1 MDKEKELA
9 MIELPDLTTEKPM
22 KLEVGVTYKGSFKLS
37 NNGQILVKPYQQGAK
52 PANLR
57 KLVEGDRHAIYASK
71 HLVRIVISIQKG
83 SREQIRKAYKEI
95 VMECY
100 KNLNEL
106 AL

>member
-1 MDKEKELA
+1 

-57 KLVEGDRHAIYASK
+57 KLVEGDRHAIYASR

-83 SREQIRKAYKEI
+83 SSEQIRRAYKEI
-95 VMECY
+95 IMECY

>member
-1 MDKEKELA
+1 
-9 MIELPDLTTEKPM
+9 
-22 KLEVGVTYKGSFKLS
+22 FKLS

-57 KLVEGDRHAIYASK
+57 KLVEGDRHAIYASR

-83 SREQIRKAYKEI
+83 SSEQIRRAYKEI
-95 VMECY
+95 IMECY

>member
-9 MIELPDLTTEKPM
+9 MIELPDFTTEMPM

-57 KLVEGDRHAIYASK
+57 KLVEGDRHAIYASR

-83 SREQIRKAYKEI
+83 SREQIRRAYKEI
-95 VMECY
+95 IMECY

>member
-83 SREQIRKAYKEI
+83 SSEQIRKAYKEI
-95 VMECY
+95 IMECY

>member
-1 MDKEKELA
+1 
-9 MIELPDLTTEKPM
+9 MIELPDFTTEKPM

-57 KLVEGDRHAIYASK
+57 KLVEGDRHAIYASR

-83 SREQIRKAYKEI
+83 SREQIRRAYKEI
-95 VMECY
+95 IMECY

>member
-9 MIELPDLTTEKPM
+9 MIELPDYTTEKPM

-57 KLVEGDRHAIYASK
+57 KLVEGDRHAIYASR

>member
-1 MDKEKELA
+1 
-9 MIELPDLTTEKPM
+9 MIELPDFTTEKPM

-37 NNGQILVKPYQQGAK
+37 PNGQILVKPYQQGAK

>member
-1 MDKEKELA
+1 MA

-83 SREQIRKAYKEI
+83 SSEQIRRAYKEI
-95 VMECY
+95 IMECY

>member
-1 MDKEKELA
+1 
-9 MIELPDLTTEKPM
+9 MIELPDFTTEKPM

>member
-1 MDKEKELA
+1 MDEEKKLA
-9 MIELPDLTTEKPM
+9 RVELPDFTTEKPM

-52 PANLR
+52 PTNLK
-57 KLVEGDRHAIYASK
+57 KLVEGDRHAIYGSS

-83 SREQIRKAYKEI
+83 NPEDIRLAYKEI
-95 VMECY
+95 IVECY
-100 KNLNEL
+100 KDLNEL

>member
-83 SREQIRKAYKEI
+83 SSEQILRAYKEI
-95 VMECY
+95 IMECY

>member
-1 MDKEKELA
+1 

-57 KLVEGDRHAIYASK
+57 KLVEGDRHAIYASR

-83 SREQIRKAYKEI
+83 SREQIRRAYKEI
-95 VMECY
+95 IMECY

>member
-37 NNGQILVKPYQQGAK
+37 PNGQILVKPYQQGAK

-83 SREQIRKAYKEI
+83 SSEQIRRAYKEI
-95 VMECY
+95 IMECY

>member
-9 MIELPDLTTEKPM
+9 MIELPDFTTEKPM

>member
-9 MIELPDLTTEKPM
+9 MIELPDYTTEKPM
-22 KLEVGVTYKGSFKLS
+22 KLEVGVTDKGSFKLS
-37 NNGQILVKPYQQGAK
+37 PNGQILVKPYQQGAK

-57 KLVEGDRHAIYASK
+57 KLVEGDRHAIYASR

-83 SREQIRKAYKEI
+83 SHEQIRRAYKEI
-95 VMECY
+95 IMECY

>member
-9 MIELPDLTTEKPM
+9 MIELPDFTTEKDM
-22 KLEVGVTYKGSFKLS
+22 KLEVGVTYRGSFKLAR
-37 NNGQILVKPYQQGAK
+37 NGQILVKPYQQGAK
-52 PANLR
+52 PTNLK
-57 KLVEGDRHAIYASK
+57 KLVEGDRHAIYGSS

-83 SREQIRKAYKEI
+83 NPEEIYRAYKEI
-95 VMECY
+95 IVECY

>member
-22 KLEVGVTYKGSFKLS
+22 KLEVGVTYKGSFKVS

-83 SREQIRKAYKEI
+83 SSEQIRRAYKEI
-95 VMECY
+95 IMECY

>member
-9 MIELPDLTTEKPM
+9 MIELPDFTTEKPM

-37 NNGQILVKPYQQGAK
+37 PNGQILVKPYQQGAK

>member
-37 NNGQILVKPYQQGAK
+37 NNGQIFVKPYQQGAK

-83 SREQIRKAYKEI
+83 SSEQIRRAYKEI
-95 VMECY
+95 IMECY

>member
-1 MDKEKELA
+1 

-83 SREQIRKAYKEI
+83 SSEQIRRAYKEI
-95 VMECY
+95 IMECY

>member
-9 MIELPDLTTEKPM
+9 MIELPDFTTEKPM

-37 NNGQILVKPYQQGAK
+37 PNGQILVKPYQQGAK
-52 PANLR
+52 PSNLK
-57 KLVEGDRHAIYASK
+57 KLVEGDRHAIYLSS
-71 HLVRIVISIQKG
+71 HLLRIVISIQRG
-83 SREQIRKAYKEI
+83 SPEEISRAYQDI
-95 VMECY
+95 IIECY